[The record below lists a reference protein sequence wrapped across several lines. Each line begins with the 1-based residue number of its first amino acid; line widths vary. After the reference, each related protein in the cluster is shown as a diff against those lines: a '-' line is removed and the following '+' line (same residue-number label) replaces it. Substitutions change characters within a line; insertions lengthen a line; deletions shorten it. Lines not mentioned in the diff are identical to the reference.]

1 MSKNAASKKRAN
13 KNGEGGGRPIS
24 KRQSLGDNM
33 ADELFDASDL
43 LLTCSWY
50 PPRSLIILIL
60 YFLLT
65 KIPDSLI
72 PVLIL

>member
-1 MSKNAASKKRAN
+1 MSKNAVSKKRAN

-24 KRQSLGDNM
+24 KRQSLGDM